1 MIHQWIKH
9 EYYAIKWHFVFFFL
23 AVNSGWETGLIV
35 GASSR
40 VSVFSLWNYSG
51 VHCDKGN
58 VLYRHSFI
66 DNLTNIQSCIKDVSN
81 S

>member
-1 MIHQWIKH
+1 MNICVTQW
-9 EYYAIKWHFVFFFL
+9 YYSLYSIVFL
-23 AVNSGWETGLIV
+23 AVYGKDITALRV
-35 GASSR
+35 GVSSR
-40 VSVFSLWNYSG
+40 VSVFSLWNYAG

-66 DNLTNIQSCIKDVSN
+66 DYLTKSCASSVSN

>member
-1 MIHQWIKH
+1 MNICVTKL
-9 EYYAIKWHFVFFFL
+9 YYSLYSIVFL
-23 AVNSGWETGLIV
+23 AVYGDSDITALRV

-40 VSVFSLWNYSG
+40 VSVFSLWNYTG